1 MKVFVPTISH
11 IVCTDKQYNIGIID
25 KDTNQYHMP
34 WGHTLKTDLK
44 RFKELTQNNI
54 VLMGSNTYKSI
65 GKPLP
70 NRINI
75 VVSRSSKYLD
85 SDSLYIRNTLD
96 EALTLA
102 EYFAHKDKKDIFI
115 IGGSSIYK
123 QTEHLISKAYITTL
137 DVDYTYRPFKFKNY
151 EFIKYDT
158 SYLSFFTKQSVLPYT
173 ESNTCFEA
181 YFTTWV
187 RRKSDNFE

>member
-11 IVCTDKQYNIGIID
+11 IVCVDKAYNIGVID
-25 KDTNQYHMP
+25 KDTNQYYMP

-54 VLMGSNTYKSI
+54 VIMGSNTYKSI
-65 GKPLP
+65 GNPLP

-75 VVSRSSKYLD
+75 VVSSSSECLD
-85 SDSLYIRNTLD
+85 SNDLYIRNTLD

-102 EYFAHKDKKDIFI
+102 EYFAHKDRKNIFI

-137 DVDYTYRPFKFKNY
+137 DADYTYRPFKFKNY
-151 EFIKYDT
+151 EFIKYNT
-158 SYLSFFTKQSVLPYT
+158 TYLSFFTKQSVLSCT
-173 ESNTCFEA
+173 ESNICFET

-187 RRKSDNFE
+187 RKKSSTSE

>member
-1 MKVFVPTISH
+1 MSEFVPTISH
-11 IVCTDKQYNIGIID
+11 IVCFDKGFNIGVVD
-25 KDTNQYHMP
+25 KDTNQYYMP
-34 WGHTLKTDLK
+34 WGHTLKGDLK

-54 VLMGSNTYKSI
+54 VIMGTNTYKSI

-75 VVSRSSKYLD
+75 IVGKSFNHLD
-85 SDSLYIRNTLD
+85 SDSLYVRNTLD
-96 EALTLA
+96 EALVLA

-137 DVDYTYRPFKFKNY
+137 DVDYTYRPFKFKDY
-151 EFIKYDT
+151 EFIKYDI

-173 ESNTCFEA
+173 ESNTSLQT
-181 YFTTWV
+181 YFITWV
-187 RRKSDNFE
+187 RRKSGNLE

>member
-1 MKVFVPTISH
+1 MKTFVPTISH
-11 IVCTDKQYNIGIID
+11 IVCTDKQYNIGVID
-25 KDTNQYHMP
+25 KDTNQYYMP
-34 WGHTLKTDLK
+34 WGYTLKGDLK

-54 VLMGSNTYKSI
+54 VIMGTNTYKSI

-70 NRINI
+70 NRVNI
-75 VVSRSSKYLD
+75 IVGTTYNYLD
-85 SDSLYIRNTLD
+85 SKNIYVRDNLD
-96 EALTLA
+96 DALTLA
-102 EYFAHKDKKDIFI
+102 DYLAHRDQKDIFI

-151 EFIKYDT
+151 EFIKYGI
-158 SYLSFFTKQSVLPYT
+158 SYLPLFTKQSVLPYT

-187 RRKSDNFE
+187 RRKSDNLE